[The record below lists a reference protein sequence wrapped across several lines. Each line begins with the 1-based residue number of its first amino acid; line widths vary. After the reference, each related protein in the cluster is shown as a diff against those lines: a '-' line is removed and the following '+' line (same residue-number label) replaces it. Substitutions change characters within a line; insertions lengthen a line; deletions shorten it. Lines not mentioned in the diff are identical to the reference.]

1 MDNKII
7 KAIIIIVILI
17 GLYMLNLQ
25 QQQGYKNQGS
35 DFLNL
40 ERDLIK
46 KIIISS
52 NEDAIELSI
61 NDSIW
66 SISGKDSL
74 TVKPNM
80 ITNLLDKLAAMKKLH
95 IVTNKEEKWNL
106 YGVDAP
112 SGSHLALIGYGGN
125 TLAYYV
131 FGQTNEYNK
140 CYARTDKNIEVH
152 MLDSNILFQLRTDPN
167 FWGEILKP
175 EILPDSTEIKA
186 PPITY

>member
-66 SISGKDSL
+66 SISGNDSL

-106 YGVDAP
+106 YGQRHII
-112 SGSHLALIGYGGN
+112 SIFRRNRNS
-125 TLAYYV
+125 
-131 FGQTNEYNK
+131 F
-140 CYARTDKNIEVH
+140 RKNGIRG
-152 MLDSNILFQLRTDPN
+152 D
-167 FWGEILKP
+167 
-175 EILPDSTEIKA
+175 
-186 PPITY
+186 